1 MQVNKKNYQSIWID
15 DLKKVKI
22 IDQTLLPFEF
32 KIITLESLEMV
43 AEAISSMRV
52 RGAPLIGVTA
62 AFGIYLS
69 IKNSNKEEDIIK
81 ARDSLISTRP
91 TAINLKWAVD
101 EITEE
106 IIKTKK
112 ELRESKALLLAKK
125 MHLDDQ
131 MINESIGDV
140 GAKIIESIYKEKNK
154 VINILTHCN
163 AGWLATVDWGT
174 ATAPIYKARNM
185 GIPIHVWVD
194 ETRPRNQG
202 SFLTSWELNNEN
214 IENTIV
220 VDNAGGHLMQNG
232 QIDLVIT
239 GSDRTT
245 YTGDVCNKI
254 GTYLKALSAYDN
266 GIPFYVALPS
276 STIDWNISDGNMIKI
291 EERDVNEVHYVRG
304 IDDKKNLRD
313 IRVTPNE
320 SKASN
325 YAFDVTP
332 SKYITGLITE
342 FGLLRSNESDILAI
356 KEKKYEK
363 LI

>member
-1 MQVNKKNYQSIWID
+1 MLVNKKNYQSIWID
-15 DLKKVKI
+15 SLNKVKI

-32 KIITLESLEMV
+32 KVIELESLEST
-43 AEAISSMRV
+43 AEAIINMRV

-62 AFGIYLS
+62 AFGLYLS
-69 IKNSNKEEDIIK
+69 IKKSNQEVDIIK
-81 ARDSLISTRP
+81 ARDHLISTRP

-101 EITEE
+101 RMVEK

-112 ELRESKALLLAKK
+112 ELREAEALAIAKK
-125 MHLDDQ
+125 MHSDDQ
-131 MINESIGDV
+131 DINEMIGDA
-140 GAKIIESIYKEKNK
+140 GAKVIKKIYEEKNK
-154 VINILTHCN
+154 TINILTHCN

-174 ATAPIYKARNM
+174 ATSPIYKARDL
-185 GIPIHVWVD
+185 GVPIHVWVD

-214 IENTIV
+214 IENTIL
-220 VDNAGGHLMQNG
+220 VDNAGGHLMQNNK
-232 QIDLVIT
+232 IDLVIT

-254 GTYLKALSAYDN
+254 GTYLKALAAYDN

-276 STIDWNISDGNMIKI
+276 STIDWNISNGNMIEI
-291 EERDVNEVHYVRG
+291 EERDQNEVHYVRG
-304 IDDKKNLRD
+304 IDNKKVLQD
-313 IRVTPNE
+313 VRVTPHE

-325 YAFDVTP
+325 FAFDVTP

-342 FGLLRSNESDILAI
+342 FGLLGANESEILLL
-356 KEKKYEK
+356 KEKM
-363 LI
+363 L

>member
-1 MQVNKKNYQSIWID
+1 MLVNKKNYQSIWID
-15 DLKKVKI
+15 SLNKVKI

-32 KIITLESLEMV
+32 KVIELESLEGT
-43 AEAISSMRV
+43 AEAIINMRV

-62 AFGIYLS
+62 AFGLYLS
-69 IKNSNKEEDIIK
+69 IKKSNQEVDIIK
-81 ARDSLISTRP
+81 ARDHLISTRP

-101 EITEE
+101 RMVEK

-112 ELRESKALLLAKK
+112 ELREAEALAIAIK
-125 MHLDDQ
+125 MHSDDQ
-131 MINESIGDV
+131 DINEMIGDA
-140 GAKIIESIYKEKNK
+140 GAKVIKKIYEAKNK
-154 VINILTHCN
+154 TINILTHCN

-174 ATAPIYKARNM
+174 ATSPIYKARDL
-185 GIPIHVWVD
+185 GVPIHVWVD

-214 IENTIV
+214 IENTIL
-220 VDNAGGHLMQNG
+220 VDNAGGHLMQNNK
-232 QIDLVIT
+232 IDLVIT

-254 GTYLKALSAYDN
+254 GTYLKALAAYDN

-276 STIDWNISDGNMIKI
+276 STIDWNISNGNMIEI
-291 EERDVNEVHYVRG
+291 EERDQNEVHYVRG
-304 IDDKKNLRD
+304 IDNKKVLQD
-313 IRVTPNE
+313 VRVTPHE

-325 YAFDVTP
+325 FAFDVTP

-342 FGLLRSNESDILAI
+342 FGLLGANESEILLL
-356 KEKKYEK
+356 KEKM
-363 LI
+363 L

>member
-1 MQVNKKNYQSIWID
+1 MLVNKKNYQSIWID
-15 DLKKVKI
+15 SLNKVKI

-32 KIITLESLEMV
+32 KVIELESLEDT
-43 AEAISSMRV
+43 AEAIINMRV

-62 AFGIYLS
+62 AFGLYLS
-69 IKNSNKEEDIIK
+69 IKKSNQEVDIIK
-81 ARDSLISTRP
+81 ARDHLISTRP

-101 EITEE
+101 RMVEK

-112 ELRESKALLLAKK
+112 ELREAEALAIAKK

-131 MINESIGDV
+131 DINEMIGDA
-140 GAKIIESIYKEKNK
+140 GAKVIKKIYEEKNK
-154 VINILTHCN
+154 TINILTHCN

-174 ATAPIYKARNM
+174 ATSPIYKARDL
-185 GIPIHVWVD
+185 GVPIHVWVD

-214 IENTIV
+214 IENTIL
-220 VDNAGGHLMQNG
+220 VDNAGGHLMQNNK
-232 QIDLVIT
+232 IDLVIT

-254 GTYLKALSAYDN
+254 GTYLKALAAYDN

-276 STIDWNISDGNMIKI
+276 STIDWNISNGNMIEI
-291 EERDVNEVHYVRG
+291 EERDQNEVHYVRG
-304 IDDKKNLRD
+304 IDNKKVLQD
-313 IRVTPNE
+313 VRVTPHE

-325 YAFDVTP
+325 FAFDVTP

-342 FGLLRSNESDILAI
+342 FGLLGANESEILLL
-356 KEKKYEK
+356 KEKM
-363 LI
+363 L

>member
-1 MQVNKKNYQSIWID
+1 MLVNKKNYQSIWID
-15 DLKKVKI
+15 SLNKVKI

-32 KIITLESLEMV
+32 KVIELESLEGTT
-43 AEAISSMRV
+43 EAIINMRV

-62 AFGIYLS
+62 AFGLYLS
-69 IKNSNKEEDIIK
+69 IKKSNQEVDIIK
-81 ARDSLISTRP
+81 ARDHLISTRP

-101 EITEE
+101 RMVEK

-112 ELRESKALLLAKK
+112 ELREAEALAIAKK

-131 MINESIGDV
+131 DINEMIGNA
-140 GAKIIESIYKEKNK
+140 GAKVIKKIYEEKNK
-154 VINILTHCN
+154 TINILTHCN

-174 ATAPIYKARNM
+174 ATSPIYKARDL
-185 GIPIHVWVD
+185 GVPIHVWVD

-202 SFLTSWELNNEN
+202 SFLTNWELNNEN
-214 IENTIV
+214 IENTIL
-220 VDNAGGHLMQNG
+220 VDNAGGHLMQNNK
-232 QIDLVIT
+232 IDLVIT

-254 GTYLKALSAYDN
+254 GTYLKALAAYDN

-276 STIDWNISDGNMIKI
+276 STIDWNISNGNMIEI
-291 EERDVNEVHYVRG
+291 EERDQNEVHYVRG
-304 IDDKKNLRD
+304 IDNKKVLQD
-313 IRVTPNE
+313 VRVTPHE

-325 YAFDVTP
+325 FAFDVTP

-342 FGLLRSNESDILAI
+342 FGLLGANESEILLL
-356 KEKKYEK
+356 KEKM
-363 LI
+363 L

>member
-1 MQVNKKNYQSIWID
+1 MLVNKKNYQSIWID
-15 DLKKVKI
+15 SLNKVKI

-32 KIITLESLEMV
+32 RVIELESLEGT
-43 AEAISSMRV
+43 AEAIINMRV

-62 AFGIYLS
+62 AFGLYLS
-69 IKNSNKEEDIIK
+69 IKKSNQEVDIIK
-81 ARDSLISTRP
+81 ARDHLISTRP

-101 EITEE
+101 RMVEK

-112 ELRESKALLLAKK
+112 ELREAEALAIAKK
-125 MHLDDQ
+125 MHSDDQ
-131 MINESIGDV
+131 DINEMIGDA
-140 GAKIIESIYKEKNK
+140 GAKVIKKIYEEKNK
-154 VINILTHCN
+154 TINILTHCN

-174 ATAPIYKARNM
+174 ATSPIYKARDL
-185 GIPIHVWVD
+185 GVPIHVWVD

-214 IENTIV
+214 IENTIL
-220 VDNAGGHLMQNG
+220 VDNAGGHLMQNNK
-232 QIDLVIT
+232 IDLVIT

-254 GTYLKALSAYDN
+254 GTYLKALAAYDN

-276 STIDWNISDGNMIKI
+276 STIDWNISNGNMIEI
-291 EERDVNEVHYVRG
+291 EERDQNEVHYVRG
-304 IDDKKNLRD
+304 IDNKKVLQD
-313 IRVTPNE
+313 VRVTPHE

-325 YAFDVTP
+325 FAFDVTP

-342 FGLLRSNESDILAI
+342 FGLLGANEAEILLL
-356 KEKKYEK
+356 KEKM
-363 LI
+363 L

>member
-1 MQVNKKNYQSIWID
+1 MLVNKKNYQSIWID
-15 DLKKVKI
+15 SLNKVKI

-32 KIITLESLEMV
+32 KVIELESLEDT
-43 AEAISSMRV
+43 AEAIINMRV

-62 AFGIYLS
+62 AFGLYLS
-69 IKNSNKEEDIIK
+69 IKKSNQEVDIIK
-81 ARDSLISTRP
+81 ARDHLISTRP

-101 EITEE
+101 RMVEK

-112 ELRESKALLLAKK
+112 ELREAEALAIAKK
-125 MHLDDQ
+125 MHSDDQ
-131 MINESIGDV
+131 DINEMIGDA
-140 GAKIIESIYKEKNK
+140 GAKVIKKIYEEKNK
-154 VINILTHCN
+154 TINILTHCN

-174 ATAPIYKARNM
+174 ATSPIYKARDL
-185 GIPIHVWVD
+185 GVPIHVWVD

-214 IENTIV
+214 IENTIL
-220 VDNAGGHLMQNG
+220 VDNAGGHLMQNNK
-232 QIDLVIT
+232 IDLVIT

-254 GTYLKALSAYDN
+254 GTYLKALAAYDN

-276 STIDWNISDGNMIKI
+276 STIDWNISNGNMIEI
-291 EERDVNEVHYVRG
+291 EERDQNEVHYVRG
-304 IDDKKNLRD
+304 IDNKKVLQD
-313 IRVTPNE
+313 VRVTPHE

-325 YAFDVTP
+325 FAFDVTP

-342 FGLLRSNESDILAI
+342 FGLLGANESEILLL
-356 KEKKYEK
+356 KEKM
-363 LI
+363 L

>member
-1 MQVNKKNYQSIWID
+1 MLVNKKNYQSIWID
-15 DLKKVKI
+15 SLNKVKI

-32 KIITLESLEMV
+32 KVIELESLEGT
-43 AEAISSMRV
+43 AEAIINMRV

-62 AFGIYLS
+62 AFGLYLS
-69 IKNSNKEEDIIK
+69 IKKSNQEVDIIK
-81 ARDSLISTRP
+81 ARDHLISTRP

-101 EITEE
+101 RMVEK

-112 ELRESKALLLAKK
+112 ELREAEALAIAKK

-131 MINESIGDV
+131 DINEMIGNA
-140 GAKIIESIYKEKNK
+140 GAKVIKKIYEEKNK
-154 VINILTHCN
+154 TINILTHCN

-174 ATAPIYKARNM
+174 ATSPIYKARDL
-185 GIPIHVWVD
+185 GVPIHVWVD

-214 IENTIV
+214 IENTIL
-220 VDNAGGHLMQNG
+220 VDNAGGHLMQNNK
-232 QIDLVIT
+232 IDLVIT

-254 GTYLKALSAYDN
+254 GTYLKALAAYDN

-276 STIDWNISDGNMIKI
+276 STIDWNISNGNMIEI
-291 EERDVNEVHYVRG
+291 EERDQNEVHYVRG
-304 IDDKKNLRD
+304 IDNKKVLQD
-313 IRVTPNE
+313 VRVTPHE

-325 YAFDVTP
+325 FAFDVTP

-342 FGLLRSNESDILAI
+342 FGLLGANESEILLL
-356 KEKKYEK
+356 KEKM
-363 LI
+363 L

>member
-1 MQVNKKNYQSIWID
+1 MLVNKQRYQSIWID
-15 DLKKVKI
+15 NLNKVKI

-32 KIITLESLEMV
+32 KVIELESLEST
-43 AEAISSMRV
+43 AEAIINMRV

-62 AFGIYLS
+62 AFGMYLS
-69 IKNSNKEEDIIK
+69 IKKSNEVADIVK
-81 ARDSLISTRP
+81 ARDYLVSTRP

-101 EITEE
+101 RVVEK
-106 IIKTKK
+106 IIKTRK
-112 ELRESKALLLAKK
+112 EKREAESLAIAKK

-131 MINESIGDV
+131 GINEMIGNAGADV
-140 GAKIIESIYKEKNK
+140 IKKIYEKKNK
-154 VINILTHCN
+154 TINILTHCN

-174 ATAPIYKARNM
+174 ATAPIYKARDL
-185 GIPIHVWVD
+185 GVPIHVWVD

-220 VDNAGGHLMQNG
+220 VDNAGGHLMQND

-254 GTYLKALSAYDN
+254 GTYLKALAAYDN

-276 STIDWNISDGNMIKI
+276 STIDWNTSGGNMIKI
-291 EERDVNEVHYVRG
+291 EERDQHEVHSIRG
-304 IDDKKNLRD
+304 IDDKKILQD
-313 IRVTPNE
+313 IRVTPHE
-320 SKASN
+320 SIASN
-325 YAFDVTP
+325 FAFDVTP

-342 FGLLRSNESDILAI
+342 FGLLGANESEILSL
-356 KEKKYEK
+356 KEKT
-363 LI
+363 I

>member
-1 MQVNKKNYQSIWID
+1 MLVNKKNYQSIWID
-15 DLKKVKI
+15 SLNKVKI

-32 KIITLESLEMV
+32 KVIELESLEDT
-43 AEAISSMRV
+43 AEAIINMRV

-62 AFGIYLS
+62 AFGLYLS
-69 IKNSNKEEDIIK
+69 IKKSNQEVDIIK
-81 ARDSLISTRP
+81 ARDHLISTRP

-101 EITEE
+101 RMVEK

-112 ELRESKALLLAKK
+112 ELREAEALAIAKK
-125 MHLDDQ
+125 MHSDDQ
-131 MINESIGDV
+131 DINEMIGNA
-140 GAKIIESIYKEKNK
+140 GAKVIKKIYEEKNK
-154 VINILTHCN
+154 TINILTHCN

-174 ATAPIYKARNM
+174 ATSPIYKARDL
-185 GIPIHVWVD
+185 GVPIHVWVD

-214 IENTIV
+214 IENTIL
-220 VDNAGGHLMQNG
+220 VDNAGGHLMQNNK
-232 QIDLVIT
+232 IDLVIT

-254 GTYLKALSAYDN
+254 GTYLKALAAYDN

-276 STIDWNISDGNMIKI
+276 STIDWNISNGNMIEI
-291 EERDVNEVHYVRG
+291 EERDQNEVHYVRG
-304 IDDKKNLRD
+304 IDNKKVLQD
-313 IRVTPNE
+313 VRVTPHE

-325 YAFDVTP
+325 FAFDVTP

-342 FGLLRSNESDILAI
+342 FGLLGANESEILLL
-356 KEKKYEK
+356 KEKM
-363 LI
+363 L

>member
-1 MQVNKKNYQSIWID
+1 MLVNKKSYQSIWID
-15 DLKKVKI
+15 YLNKIKI

-32 KIITLESLEMV
+32 KVIELESLESI
-43 AEAISSMRV
+43 AEAIINMRV

-62 AFGIYLS
+62 AFGMYLS
-69 IKNSNKEEDIIK
+69 IKKSNLEEDIIK
-81 ARDSLISTRP
+81 ARDCLVSTRP

-101 EITEE
+101 RIVEK

-112 ELRESKALLLAKK
+112 ELREVEALAIAKQ
-125 MHLDDQ
+125 MHVDDQ
-131 MINESIGDV
+131 NINEMIGNV
-140 GAKIIESIYKEKNK
+140 GAKIIKKIYEEKNK
-154 VINILTHCN
+154 TINILTHRN

-174 ATAPIYKARNM
+174 ATAPIYKARDL

-214 IENTIV
+214 IENTIL
-220 VDNAGGHLMQNG
+220 VDNAGGHLMQNNM
-232 QIDLVIT
+232 IDLVIT

-254 GTYLKALSAYDN
+254 GTYLKALAAYDN

-276 STIDWNISDGNMIKI
+276 STIDWNISNGNTIEI
-291 EERDVNEVHYVRG
+291 EERDQNEVHYVRG
-304 IDDKKNLRD
+304 INNKKILQD
-313 IRVTPNE
+313 VRVTPHE
-320 SKASN
+320 SIASN
-325 YAFDVTP
+325 FAFDVTP

-342 FGLLRSNESDILAI
+342 FGLLGANESEILLL
-356 KEKKYEK
+356 KEKT
-363 LI
+363 I

>member
-1 MQVNKKNYQSIWID
+1 MRVNNINYQSIWVD
-15 DLKKVKI
+15 DLGNVKI

-32 KIITLESLEMV
+32 KIIKLESLEDV
-43 AEAISSMRV
+43 VEAIINMRV

-62 AFGIYLS
+62 AFGMYLS
-69 IKNSNKEEDIIK
+69 IKKSNKEEDVIK
-81 ARDSLISTRP
+81 AKGTLVSTRP

-101 EITEE
+101 SIAEK

-112 ELRESKALLLAKK
+112 ELRESKALSIAKK

-131 MINESIGDV
+131 KINEMIGNI
-140 GAKIIESIYKEKNK
+140 GAKIIKNIYEEKNK
-154 VINILTHCN
+154 IINILTHCN

-174 ATAPIYKARNM
+174 ATAPIYKARDM

-214 IENTIV
+214 IENTIL
-220 VDNAGGHLMQNG
+220 VDNAGGHLMQNK
-232 QIDLVIT
+232 QVDLVIT

-254 GTYLKALSAYDN
+254 GTYLKALAAHDN

-276 STIDWNISDGNMIKI
+276 STIDWNVSDGNMIKI
-291 EERDVNEVHYVRG
+291 EERDENEVHYVRG
-304 IDDKKNLRD
+304 IDDKKTLRD
-313 IRVTPNE
+313 VKVTPDG

-342 FGLLRSNESDILAI
+342 FGLLGSNKSEILAI
-356 KEKKYEK
+356 KEKT
-363 LI
+363 I

>member
-1 MQVNKKNYQSIWID
+1 MLVNKKNYQSIWID
-15 DLKKVKI
+15 SLNKVKI

-32 KIITLESLEMV
+32 KVIELESLEGT
-43 AEAISSMRV
+43 AEAIINMRV

-62 AFGIYLS
+62 AFGLYLS
-69 IKNSNKEEDIIK
+69 IKKSNQEVDIIK
-81 ARDSLISTRP
+81 ARDHLISTRP

-101 EITEE
+101 RMVEK

-112 ELRESKALLLAKK
+112 ELREAEALAIAKK
-125 MHLDDQ
+125 IHSDDQ
-131 MINESIGDV
+131 DINEMIGDA
-140 GAKIIESIYKEKNK
+140 GAKVIKKIYEEKNK
-154 VINILTHCN
+154 TINILTHCN

-174 ATAPIYKARNM
+174 ATSPIYKARDL
-185 GIPIHVWVD
+185 GVPIHVWVD

-214 IENTIV
+214 IENTIL
-220 VDNAGGHLMQNG
+220 VDNAGGHLMQNNK
-232 QIDLVIT
+232 IDLVIT

-254 GTYLKALSAYDN
+254 GTYLKALAAYDN

-276 STIDWNISDGNMIKI
+276 STIDWNISNGNMIEI
-291 EERDVNEVHYVRG
+291 EERDQNEVHYVRG
-304 IDDKKNLRD
+304 IDNKKVLQD
-313 IRVTPNE
+313 VRVTPHE

-325 YAFDVTP
+325 FAFDVTP

-342 FGLLRSNESDILAI
+342 FGLLGANESEILLL
-356 KEKKYEK
+356 KEKM
-363 LI
+363 L

>member
-1 MQVNKKNYQSIWID
+1 MLVNKKNYQSIWID
-15 DLKKVKI
+15 SLNKVKI

-32 KIITLESLEMV
+32 KVIELESLEGT
-43 AEAISSMRV
+43 AEAIINMRV

-62 AFGIYLS
+62 AFGLYLS
-69 IKNSNKEEDIIK
+69 IKKSNQEVDIIK
-81 ARDSLISTRP
+81 ARDHLISTRP

-101 EITEE
+101 RMVEK

-112 ELRESKALLLAKK
+112 ELREAEALAIAKK

-131 MINESIGDV
+131 DINEMIGDV
-140 GAKIIESIYKEKNK
+140 GAKVIKKIYEEKNK
-154 VINILTHCN
+154 TINILTHCN

-174 ATAPIYKARNM
+174 ATSPIYKARDL
-185 GIPIHVWVD
+185 GVPIHVWVD

-214 IENTIV
+214 IENTIL
-220 VDNAGGHLMQNG
+220 VDNAGGHLMQNNK
-232 QIDLVIT
+232 IDLVIT

-254 GTYLKALSAYDN
+254 GTYLKALAAYDN

-276 STIDWNISDGNMIKI
+276 STIDWNISNGNMIEI
-291 EERDVNEVHYVRG
+291 EERDQNEVHYVRG
-304 IDDKKNLRD
+304 IDNKKVLQD
-313 IRVTPNE
+313 VRVTPHE

-325 YAFDVTP
+325 FAFDVTP

-342 FGLLRSNESDILAI
+342 FGLLGANESEILLL
-356 KEKKYEK
+356 KEKM
-363 LI
+363 L

>member
-1 MQVNKKNYQSIWID
+1 MRVNNINYQSIWVD
-15 DLKKVKI
+15 DLGNVKI

-32 KIITLESLEMV
+32 KIIKLESLEDV
-43 AEAISSMRV
+43 VEAIINMRV

-62 AFGIYLS
+62 AFGMYLS
-69 IKNSNKEEDIIK
+69 IKKSNKEEDVIK
-81 ARDSLISTRP
+81 AKGTLVSTRP

-101 EITEE
+101 SIAEK

-112 ELRESKALLLAKK
+112 ELRESKALSIAKK

-131 MINESIGDV
+131 KINEMIGNI
-140 GAKIIESIYKEKNK
+140 GAKIIKNIYEEKNK
-154 VINILTHCN
+154 IINILTHCN

-174 ATAPIYKARNM
+174 ATAPIYKARDM

-214 IENTIV
+214 IENTIL
-220 VDNAGGHLMQNG
+220 VDNAGGHLMQNK
-232 QIDLVIT
+232 QVDLVIT

-254 GTYLKALSAYDN
+254 GTYLKALAAHDN

-276 STIDWNISDGNMIKI
+276 STIDWNVSDGNMIKI
-291 EERDVNEVHYVRG
+291 EERDENEVHYVRG
-304 IDDKKNLRD
+304 IDDKKTLRD
-313 IRVTPNE
+313 VKVTPDG

-342 FGLLRSNESDILAI
+342 FGLLDSNKSEILAI
-356 KEKKYEK
+356 TEKT
-363 LI
+363 I

>member
-1 MQVNKKNYQSIWID
+1 MLVNKKNYQSIWID
-15 DLKKVKI
+15 SLNKVKI

-32 KIITLESLEMV
+32 KVIELESLEGT
-43 AEAISSMRV
+43 AEAIINMRV

-62 AFGIYLS
+62 AFGLYLS
-69 IKNSNKEEDIIK
+69 IKKSNQEVDIIK
-81 ARDSLISTRP
+81 ARDHLISTRP

-101 EITEE
+101 RMVEK

-112 ELRESKALLLAKK
+112 ELREAEALAIAKK
-125 MHLDDQ
+125 MHSDDQ
-131 MINESIGDV
+131 DINEMIGDA
-140 GAKIIESIYKEKNK
+140 GAKVIKKIYEEKNK
-154 VINILTHCN
+154 TINILTHCN

-174 ATAPIYKARNM
+174 ATSPIYKARDL
-185 GIPIHVWVD
+185 GVPIHVWVD

-214 IENTIV
+214 IENTIL
-220 VDNAGGHLMQNG
+220 VDNAGGHLMQNSK
-232 QIDLVIT
+232 IDLVIT

-254 GTYLKALSAYDN
+254 GTYLKALAAYDN

-276 STIDWNISDGNMIKI
+276 STIDWNISNGNMIEI
-291 EERDVNEVHYVRG
+291 EERDQNEVHYVRG
-304 IDDKKNLRD
+304 IDNKKVLQD
-313 IRVTPNE
+313 VRVTPHE

-325 YAFDVTP
+325 FAFDVTP

-342 FGLLRSNESDILAI
+342 FGLLGANESEILLL
-356 KEKKYEK
+356 KEKM
-363 LI
+363 L